1 MTVTE
6 DSEQKKAMLAAI
18 IDSSEDAIIS
28 KDLNSRIT
36 SWNKAAEKM
45 FGYKEEEVIGKHI
58 DILIPDDR
66 KDEEKMIIS
75 NLQAGRRVEHFQ
87 TIRVTKTGQKIPISL
102 TISPIKN
109 SAGIIIGAS
118 KIARDIT
125 RQKQDEAVIKEY
137 ARRLEI
143 INSVGRTI
151 SAQLEVSTILQQV
164 TDATTQLSGAA
175 FGAFFY
181 NKTDSKGEAFMLFA
195 ISGAPAE
202 AFSKFGMP
210 RNTAIFKTTFDGKGI
225 LRSDDI
231 TKDPRYGKNYPHHGM
246 PKGHLPVVSYLAVPV
261 KSSAGIVIGGLFFG
275 HPEPAMFNQEHEDI
289 VAAIASQAATAL
301 DNAKLYDEIHAL
313 NNKKDEFIGFASH
326 ELKTPITTLSGYLQL
341 AEMAPSSVTDLVP
354 KMRKQVSRL
363 TAIISDLLDISKI
376 QTGSLGLNFTDTKLN
391 DWIRESVEAVNAENH
406 VIECEVPSKDVIVT
420 IDHQKM
426 TQVLVNI
433 LSNAIKYS
441 AENTRILVTAMLLG
455 DQVKMS
461 IQDHGMGMAAEHLD
475 KIFNQFYRIE
485 KSERTEGMGIG
496 LYISKEIVDG
506 HSGKIW
512 AESEEGKGSVFHV
525 VFPIDRRR

>member
-1 MTVTE
+1 
-6 DSEQKKAMLAAI
+6 
-18 IDSSEDAIIS
+18 
-28 KDLNSRIT
+28 
-36 SWNKAAEKM
+36 
-45 FGYKEEEVIGKHI
+45 
-58 DILIPDDR
+58 
-66 KDEEKMIIS
+66 
-75 NLQAGRRVEHFQ
+75 
-87 TIRVTKTGQKIPISL
+87 
-102 TISPIKN
+102 
-109 SAGIIIGAS
+109 
-118 KIARDIT
+118 
-125 RQKQDEAVIKEY
+125 
-137 ARRLEI
+137 
-143 INSVGRTI
+143 
-151 SAQLEVSTILQQV
+151 
-164 TDATTQLSGAA
+164 
-175 FGAFFY
+175 
-181 NKTDSKGEAFMLFA
+181 MLFA